1 MMNAAVRP
9 RASMMALAGFSVA
22 SAAVIGAVPSMS
34 QAATYAAA
42 MPTAVTQDAA
52 VAAAAA
58 LATPL
63 AGTPSAATPSAGTPS
78 ATDTDPLA
86 IYQQVL
92 TKAQAAIEKLK
103 KTASKT
109 EYPILNQLLA
119 NQTAL
124 VNGIINGAVAGE
136 WKEGKAADFSPIW
149 AQIQAALDGL
159 DSAGIEA
166 NVTAALS
173 DQLPKLLEAVST
185 SLSSGDIEGAMNNLL
200 LAVVTPVYS
209 VIKPTKAGG
218 VVPTLVKLLNVPLN
232 AGLIAA
238 GAIPNADLAAAI
250 STPISNAIKVNNVI
264 GSDFAYIGMG
274 IISPVAGGIGGFG
287 RGVQNVIDALGTND
301 LEGALTALVQ
311 APAITLDGFLNG
323 GYGPS
328 VGGLVGVGGLRVV
341 SGGLLGGA
349 LQLIGKDADGN
360 RATIIPGTGWVLQR
374 LQSDIIKAI
383 TPVPPKTVSVDMA
396 TLVAAQ
402 TDSTVTASDAATT
415 ASDAATTASD
425 AAAPTTTVADDTEAP
440 AQPSGG
446 DTSGSVESSGTADD
460 SKSATDSTS
469 SSTGSSTAGSSTK
482 GSSSKGSSTASSKG
496 TGSATDAD
504 AADTKKSADSAASKS
519 GADSA
524 GSSASKS
531 GADSAGSS
539 ASSDN

>member
-42 MPTAVTQDAA
+42 TPTAVTQDAA
-52 VAAAAA
+52 VAATAA
-58 LATPL
+58 LAAPL
-63 AGTPSAATPSAGTPS
+63 AATFSAATPSA
-78 ATDTDPLA
+78 ADTDPLA

-103 KTASKT
+103 KSASKT

>member
-42 MPTAVTQDAA
+42 APTTVTQDSA
-52 VAAAAA
+52 VAATAAMA
-58 LATPL
+58 APL
-63 AGTPSAATPSAGTPS
+63 AATSSAATPS

-92 TKAQAAIEKLK
+92 TKAQTAIEKLK

-136 WKEGKAADFSPIW
+136 WKAGKAADFSPIW
-149 AQIQAALDGL
+149 TQIQAALDGL

-238 GAIPNADLAAAI
+238 GAIPNADIAAAI
-250 STPISNAIKVNNVI
+250 STPISNVIKVNNVI

-311 APAITLDGFLNG
+311 APAITLDGFLHG

-328 VGGLVGVGGLRVV
+328 VGGLVGVNGLRVV
-341 SGGLLGGA
+341 SGGLLGGG
-349 LQLIGKDADGN
+349 LQLFGKDADGN

-374 LQSDIIKAI
+374 IQEDIRKAI
-383 TPVPPKTVSVDMA
+383 TPVPPKTVSADMA

-402 TDSTVTASDAATT
+402 THSTVTASDVATPTPDAAATS
-415 ASDAATTASD
+415 SDAAATSSDAAATSSDAAATSSD

-440 AQPSGG
+440 AQPYG
-446 DTSGSVESSGTADD
+446 DKSGSVESSSTADD
-460 SKSATDSTS
+460 SRSATDSTS
-469 SSTGSSTAGSSTK
+469 STAD
-482 GSSSKGSSTASSKG
+482 SKG
-496 TGSATDAD
+496 TGSAADAG
-504 AADTKKSADSAASKS
+504 AADTEKSADSAASKS

-524 GSSASKS
+524 GSPASSDAKS
-531 GADSAGSS
+531 DSTGSS
-539 ASSDN
+539 ASSDS

>member
-34 QAATYAAA
+34 QAATHAAA
-42 MPTAVTQDAA
+42 TPTAVTQDAA
-52 VAAAAA
+52 VAATAA
-58 LATPL
+58 LAAPL
-63 AGTPSAATPSAGTPS
+63 AATFSAATPSA
-78 ATDTDPLA
+78 ADTDPLA

-103 KTASKT
+103 KSASKT

>member
-1 MMNAAVRP
+1 MNAAVRP

-42 MPTAVTQDAA
+42 APTTVTQDSA
-52 VAAAAA
+52 VAATAAMA
-58 LATPL
+58 APL
-63 AGTPSAATPSAGTPS
+63 AATSSAATPS

-92 TKAQAAIEKLK
+92 TKAQTAIEKLK

-136 WKEGKAADFSPIW
+136 WKAGKAADFSPIW
-149 AQIQAALDGL
+149 TQIQAALDGL

-238 GAIPNADLAAAI
+238 GAIPNADIAAAI
-250 STPISNAIKVNNVI
+250 STPISNVIKVNNVI

-311 APAITLDGFLNG
+311 APAITLDGFLHG

-328 VGGLVGVGGLRVV
+328 VGGLVGVNGLRVV
-341 SGGLLGGA
+341 SGGLLGGG
-349 LQLIGKDADGN
+349 LQLFGKDADGN

-374 LQSDIIKAI
+374 IQEDIRKAI
-383 TPVPPKTVSVDMA
+383 TPVPPKTVSADMA

-402 TDSTVTASDAATT
+402 THSTVTASDVATPTPDAAATS
-415 ASDAATTASD
+415 SDAAATSSDAAATSSDAAATSSD

-440 AQPSGG
+440 AQPYG
-446 DTSGSVESSGTADD
+446 DKSGSVESSSTADD
-460 SKSATDSTS
+460 SRSATDSTS
-469 SSTGSSTAGSSTK
+469 STAD
-482 GSSSKGSSTASSKG
+482 SKG
-496 TGSATDAD
+496 TGSAADAG
-504 AADTKKSADSAASKS
+504 AADTEKSADSAASKS

-524 GSSASKS
+524 GSPASSDAKS
-531 GADSAGSS
+531 DSTGSS
-539 ASSDN
+539 ASSDS

>member
-218 VVPTLVKLLNVPLN
+218 GVVPTLVKLLNVPLN

-238 GAIPNADLAAAI
+238 GAIPNADIAAAI

-311 APAITLDGFLNG
+311 APAITLDGFLHG

-328 VGGLVGVGGLRVV
+328 VGGLVGFNGVRVV
-341 SGGLLGGA
+341 SGGLLGGV
-349 LQLIGKDADGN
+349 LQLSGTDADGTP
-360 RATIIPGTGWVLQR
+360 AIVLPGTGWVLQR
-374 LQSDIIKAI
+374 VQEDIRKAI
-383 TPVPPKTVSVDMA
+383 TPKPPKKTVSADMA

-402 TDSTVTASDAATT
+402 TDSTVTASDAAAT
-415 ASDAATTASD
+415 ASDAAASD
-425 AAAPTTTVADDTEAP
+425 AAAPTATVADSTEAP
-440 AQPSGG
+440 AQSSG
-446 DTSGSVESSGTADD
+446 DKSGSVESSGTADV
-460 SKSATDSTS
+460 SESATDSTS
-469 SSTGSSTAGSSTK
+469 SSAGSSSTGSSSAG
-482 GSSSKGSSTASSKG
+482 SKG
-496 TGSATDAD
+496 TGSAADADTDAD
-504 AADTKKSADSAASKS
+504 AADTTESADSATSKS
-519 GADSA
+519 ESA
-524 GSSASKS
+524 
-531 GADSAGSS
+531 SAGSS
-539 ASSDN
+539 ASSES